1 MKQTKF
7 FEDFNQIYE
16 QQIAKYIETLE
27 AISRISYIL
36 SKADIEHAIFKT
48 LRPYIFTTVDIDII
62 IFGNIYRYEEACK
75 AVQNAGYRK
84 IVRGPMSTTLED
96 PKMKIGVD
104 LYNEVAVSH
113 VPYIDKTKLVD
124 FITDTTL
131 PNQEQVKTLKCEAD
145 LISVIAHSIVKE
157 NMYTLSEYYSFVF
170 YLQRLNID
178 NFVQLIEE
186 TRLKSAA
193 AIHTG
198 ITALLYKIANGN
210 LPNKLRKI
218 LAEIGIEGF
227 ETAMVIKNNFAMP
240 HKYHLSTIARCL
252 FEIVHN
258 GKTRKGIARQ
268 IVSSL
273 NPSFSKDFFK
283 KLKEHATRETY

>member
-7 FEDFNQIYE
+7 FENFNQIYE
-16 QQIAKYIETLE
+16 QQIAKYTETFE
-27 AISRISYIL
+27 AISRISHIL

-62 IFGNIYRYEEACK
+62 IFGNIYRYERACK

-104 LYNEVAVSH
+104 LYNEVAVSY
-113 VPYIDKTKLVD
+113 VPYIDKTKLID

-131 PNQEQVKTLKCEAD
+131 PNQEQVKTLRCEAD
-145 LISVIAHSIVKE
+145 LISVIAHSVVKE
-157 NMYTLSEYYSFVF
+157 NMYTLSEYYSFVY
-170 YLQRLNID
+170 YLQQLNVD
-178 NFVQLIEE
+178 DFVQLVEK
-186 TRLKSAA
+186 THLKSATT
-193 AIHTG
+193 IHIG

-210 LPNKLRKI
+210 LPNKLQKV

-227 ETAMVIKNNFAMP
+227 ETAMVIKKDFEMP
-240 HKYHLSTIARCL
+240 HKYHFSTVARCL

-268 IVSSL
+268 IFNSL

-283 KLKEHATRETY
+283 KLVEHATRETY